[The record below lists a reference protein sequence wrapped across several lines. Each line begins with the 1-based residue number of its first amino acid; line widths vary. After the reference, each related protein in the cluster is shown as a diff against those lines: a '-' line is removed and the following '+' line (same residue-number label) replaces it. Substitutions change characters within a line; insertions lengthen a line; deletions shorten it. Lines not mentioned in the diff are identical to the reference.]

1 MKQLLCLLLLP
12 LALAAQN
19 KDISYLSSGGKLN
32 PLQAIMD
39 VRHYTLSLDVDIDKH
54 SIQGFT
60 EVAVILSKPSDT
72 LLFDLVHL
80 LIVQKILVNNKAV
93 QYLQQND
100 KIYITANTAFAAG
113 KQTIKIF

>member
-1 MKQLLCLLLLP
+1 MKHLFLLFLFSPFSLL
-12 LALAAQN
+12 AQN

-39 VRHYTLSLDVDIDKH
+39 VRHYTISLEVDIDKK

-60 EVAVILSKPSDT
+60 EIDVLLSKPSDT

-80 LIVQKILVNNKAV
+80 LTVQKISVNNKAV
-93 QYLQQND
+93 QFLQKD
-100 KIYITANTAFAAG
+100 
-113 KQTIKIF
+113 